1 VSDLDGTT
9 RRAPAATADVDRARL
24 AVAHHSTGPAD
35 CRLLLD
41 MLGLLPEPPDQP
53 EEQKGTAA

>member
-9 RRAPAATADVDRARL
+9 RRAPAAVADVDRARL
-24 AVAHHSTGPAD
+24 AVAHHSTGLAD

-41 MLGLLPEPPDQP
+41 MLGLLPEPPDTKSGD
-53 EEQKGTAA
+53 E